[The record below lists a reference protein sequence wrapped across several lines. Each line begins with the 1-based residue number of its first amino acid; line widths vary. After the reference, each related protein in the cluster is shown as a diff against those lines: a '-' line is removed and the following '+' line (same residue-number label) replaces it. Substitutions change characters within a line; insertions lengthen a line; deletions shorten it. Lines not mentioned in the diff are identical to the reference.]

1 MVICYVFSF
10 VCLNVSL
17 NINGKK
23 KKTYKIPQAA
33 L

>member
-10 VCLNVSL
+10 VCLNLSL
-17 NINGKK
+17 NINGK
-23 KKTYKIPQAA
+23 KKTYKIPQAS

>member
-10 VCLNVSL
+10 VCLSLGL
-17 NINGKK
+17 NINGK